1 MKKNFPMPF
10 DISQFMYGE
19 VGWDMLDQAGKVS
32 FTSGL
37 LVLRIPGSMISLPVR
52 GSI

>member
-1 MKKNFPMPF
+1 MPF

-32 FTSGL
+32 FISEL
-37 LVLRIPGSMISLPVR
+37 LVLRIPGSIITLPVS